1 MKTNGVSL
9 RNALIASTLLILAA
23 TGFSQNLVVNGSFE
37 MPPVTNATKVAF
49 PTSLSPWQ
57 TTSPTFE
64 IWTNGWNNPSA
75 GIGSQLSADGHQNL
89 EILSEGT
96 NVTVW
101 QTVPTIVGELYVFSF
116 YYSPRPKSASDLFTV
131 SINSNSVFSAVEDGS
146 GLASFDWHQFTTS
159 FVAQNNFTTLI
170 FSDQSLTD
178 GGSGTH
184 IDGVVLE
191 HQPGLSISPNG
202 AGLRISW
209 LGATNVTYQ
218 LQFRTNLLAGDWID
232 FGSPVPGSNST
243 SSIFVTPSP
252 GVPLGFYRLE
262 VEP

>member
-1 MKTNGVSL
+1 MF
-9 RNALIASTLLILAA
+9 ALTLSTLAT

-49 PTSLSPWQ
+49 PTNLSPWQ
-57 TTSPTFE
+57 TTSSTFE

-75 GIGSQLSADGHQNL
+75 GIGPQFSAVGHQNL

-101 QTVPTIVGELYVFSF
+101 QTVPTVVGDLYVFSF
-116 YYSPRPKSASDLFTV
+116 YYSPRPHSASDLFVV
-131 SINSNSVFSAVEDGS
+131 SIDSNTVFSAVEDGS
-146 GLASFDWHQFTTS
+146 GLANFDWQQFTTS
-159 FVAQNNFTTLI
+159 FVAASNFTTLT

-191 HQPGLSISPNG
+191 HLPGLSISPDDTG
-202 AGLRISW
+202 FKISW
-209 LGATNVTYQ
+209 LGASNLNYQ
-218 LQFRTNLLAGDWID
+218 LQFRTNLLVGDWSD
-232 FGSPVPGSNST
+232 FGSPVPGSNTT
-243 SSIFVTPSP
+243 SSIFVTPFP
-252 GVPLGFYRLE
+252 GIPLGFYRLE
-262 VEP
+262 VDP